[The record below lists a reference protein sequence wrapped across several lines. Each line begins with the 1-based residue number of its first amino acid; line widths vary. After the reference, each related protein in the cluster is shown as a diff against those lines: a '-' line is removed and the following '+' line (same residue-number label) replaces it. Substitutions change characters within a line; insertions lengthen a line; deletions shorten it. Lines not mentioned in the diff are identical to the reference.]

1 MRLRFRPT
9 LPPTLTLLHDVA
21 MAALSFPLSVWLRVG
36 SIENNHSFL
45 GLGTAMFTACALAVF
60 LFSRLNRG
68 VWRYASLPDL
78 LEIARAVSLTVLLF
92 LALQF
97 LTTRLIGYPR
107 SAMLINWFVLIF
119 LLGATRFAYRLLRDG
134 NLHQMIQR
142 ARPLA
147 VPVLLVGA
155 GDAAEAFI
163 RETRR
168 TAAAPYAVLGILDR
182 GAGRVGRRIHGV
194 PVLASLDE
202 AAAVVGRLAAQ
213 GKAPQRFVLTD
224 DRVEREALRELVG
237 VAEARGMT
245 LARLP
250 RMTELHQA
258 DGTQPQTLM
267 PVAVEDLLG
276 RPRQVLDAAPMRELI
291 AGKRVL
297 ITGAGGSIG
306 SELARQIAAFA
317 PARLSLLDHSE
328 FLLYQIDREISAL
341 QPELA
346 RRAILGDIRNRVRLD
361 CVFAEER
368 PELVFHAAAL
378 KHVPMAEAN
387 PPEAV
392 ATNVIGTRQLAEAC
406 LAGGVEQM
414 LLIST
419 DKAVAPSSIMGAA
432 KRAAEL
438 ICQALDRRSAAAG
451 TGCRFVAVRFGNVL
465 GSTGSVVPLFQE
477 QLARGGPLTV
487 TDPEMTRYFMTTR
500 EAVELV
506 LQAAALAWRK
516 PQPGA
521 VFMLDMGEPV
531 RIVDL
536 ARQMIRLAGRQPDVD
551 VQIVFTGRRPG
562 EKLHER
568 LYREE
573 EHPQPAGV
581 PGLLRIDP
589 GAPDWPLLQP
599 GLAALQAAAETG
611 VPAEL
616 TAALTRLVPDYRSPD
631 HPLFEARTPESRE
644 PIVITPKALSA
655 E

>member
-1 MRLRFRPT
+1 MSLRRRLA
-9 LPPTLTLLHDVA
+9 PPPALTLLHDVA

-36 SIENNHSFL
+36 SLQSDLPFL
-45 GLGTAMFTACALAVF
+45 LLGTAMFTGCATAVF
-60 LFSRLNRG
+60 IFAGMNRG
-68 VWRYASLPDL
+68 VWRYVSLPDL

-97 LTTRLIGYPR
+97 LTTRLEGYPR
-107 SAMLINWFVLIF
+107 SAMLINWFVLII
-119 LLGATRFAYRLLRDG
+119 LLGAPRFGYRLMRDG
-134 NLHQMIQR
+134 NLGQLGQR

-163 RETRR
+163 RVTRR
-168 TAAAPYAVLGILDR
+168 DAAAPYAVIGILDR
-182 GAGRVGRRIHGV
+182 GGGRVGRRIHGV
-194 PVLASLDE
+194 PVLASLSE
-202 AAAVVGRLAAQ
+202 ATAVLERLSTR

-224 DRVEREALRELVG
+224 DGVDREGLRELVAI
-237 VAEARGMT
+237 AEARGMT

-250 RMTELHQA
+250 RMTELHHT
-258 DGTQPQTLM
+258 DGNQQQTLM

-276 RPRQVLDAAPMRELI
+276 RPRQVLDSAPMRELI
-291 AGKRVL
+291 AGKRIL

-306 SELARQIAAFA
+306 SELARQIAGFA
-317 PARLSLLDHSE
+317 PACLALLDHSE
-328 FLLYQIDREISAL
+328 FLLYEIDREIGAL

-346 RRAILGDIRNRVRLD
+346 RRAVLGDIRNRGRLES
-361 CVFAEER
+361 VFADER

-378 KHVPMAEAN
+378 KHVPLAEAN

-392 ATNVIGTRQLAEAC
+392 ATNVLGTRQLAEVC
-406 LAGGVEQM
+406 LASGVDQM

-419 DKAVAPSSIMGAA
+419 DKAVAPTSIMGAA

-438 ICQALDRRSAAAG
+438 ICQALDRQSAAAG
-451 TGCRFVAVRFGNVL
+451 NGCRFLAVRFGNVL
-465 GSTGSVVPLFQE
+465 GSAGSVVPLFQE
-477 QLARGGPLTV
+477 QLGRGGPLTV

-506 LQAAALAWRK
+506 LQAAALARRQ
-516 PQPGA
+516 PRPGA

-536 ARQMIRLAGRQPDVD
+536 ARQMIRLAGKQPEVD
-551 VQIVFTGRRPG
+551 VKIVFTGKRPG

-573 EHPQPAGV
+573 EQPTPAGV
-581 PGLLRIDP
+581 SGLLRIEP
-589 GAPDWPLLQP
+589 GALDWPTLEPALD
-599 GLAALQAAAETG
+599 ALQAASEGSDLAR
-611 VPAEL
+611 L
-616 TAALTRLVPDYRSPD
+616 RMALTRLVPDYRSPEQA
-631 HPLFEARTPESRE
+631 PTA
-644 PIVITPKALSA
+644 
-655 E
+655 

>member
-1 MRLRFRPT
+1 MSLRRRLA
-9 LPPTLTLLHDVA
+9 PPPALTLLHDVA

-36 SIENNHSFL
+36 SLQSDLPFL
-45 GLGTAMFTACALAVF
+45 LLGTAMFTGCAAAVF
-60 LFSRLNRG
+60 IFAGMNRG
-68 VWRYASLPDL
+68 VWRYVSLPDL

-97 LTTRLIGYPR
+97 LTTRLEGYPR
-107 SAMLINWFVLIF
+107 SAMLINWFVLII
-119 LLGATRFAYRLLRDG
+119 LLGAPRFGYRLMRDG
-134 NLHQMIQR
+134 NLGQLGQR

-163 RETRR
+163 RVTRR
-168 TAAAPYAVLGILDR
+168 DAAAPYAVIGILDR
-182 GAGRVGRRIHGV
+182 GGGRVGRRIHGV
-194 PVLASLDE
+194 PVLAALSE
-202 AAAVVGRLAAQ
+202 ATTVLERLSAR

-224 DRVEREALRELVG
+224 DGVDREGLRELVAI
-237 VAEARGMT
+237 AEARGMT

-250 RMTELHQA
+250 RMTELHHT
-258 DGTQPQTLM
+258 DGNQQQTLM

-276 RPRQVLDAAPMRELI
+276 RPRQVLDSAPMRELI
-291 AGKRVL
+291 AGKRIL

-306 SELARQIAAFA
+306 SELARQIAGFA
-317 PARLSLLDHSE
+317 PARLALLDHSE
-328 FLLYQIDREISAL
+328 FLLYEIDREIGSL

-346 RRAILGDIRNRVRLD
+346 RRAVLGDIRNRGRLES
-361 CVFAEER
+361 VFAEER

-378 KHVPMAEAN
+378 KHVPLAEAN

-392 ATNVIGTRQLAEAC
+392 ATNVLGTRQLAEVC
-406 LAGGVEQM
+406 LASGVDQM

-419 DKAVAPSSIMGAA
+419 DKAVAPTSIMGAA

-438 ICQALDRRSAAAG
+438 ICQALDRQSAAAG
-451 TGCRFVAVRFGNVL
+451 NGCRFLAVRFGNVL
-465 GSTGSVVPLFQE
+465 GSAGSVVPLFQE
-477 QLARGGPLTV
+477 QLGRGGPLTV

-506 LQAAALAWRK
+506 LQAAALARRQ

-536 ARQMIRLAGRQPDVD
+536 ARQMIRLAGKQPEVD
-551 VQIVFTGRRPG
+551 VKIVFTGKRPG

-573 EHPQPAGV
+573 EQPTPAGV
-581 PGLLRIDP
+581 SGLLRIEP
-589 GAPDWPLLQP
+589 GALDWPTLEPALD
-599 GLAALQAAAETG
+599 ALQAASEGSDLAR
-611 VPAEL
+611 L
-616 TAALTRLVPDYRSPD
+616 RQALTRLVPDYRSPEQV
-631 HPLFEARTPESRE
+631 PTA
-644 PIVITPKALSA
+644 
-655 E
+655 